1 MITHHQNKGN
11 IMSDKSKKLKVKVKK
26 HLVED
31 VKESKKS
38 INDDKKLMKKV
49 K

>member
-1 MITHHQNKGN
+1 MG
-11 IMSDKSKKLKVKVKK
+11 DKSKKLKVKVKK
-26 HLVED
+26 HLIED
-31 VKESKKS
+31 IKESKKS